1 MHVRTENHWWK
12 SNAICVENLLSLR
25 VPVERIALTSVL
37 RNLKSITRFE
47 PQHARAA
54 SPCLPLPILTNSHE
68 THQTNPTLP
77 LRPAA
82 ERHRQVPHLQTEDGE
97 VKEQF
102 KEFRFK
108 ADTMVLIERAISI
121 IEELQAEGYTL
132 TLRQL
137 YYQCVARDIIPNK
150 QTEYKRLGSILNDAR
165 LAGLID
171 WDAIEDRTR
180 NLESVSHWTTP
191 ADIIQSAAESFR
203 LDKWDNQKH
212 RVEVWVEKD
221 ALVGVLEKACRPLD
235 VAWFSCRG
243 YTSQS
248 ELYGAGKRLARYAR
262 NRQQPVVI
270 HLGDHDPSGIDMTR
284 DITDRLSLFA
294 GRPVKVE
301 RIALNMAQIE
311 EFNPPPNPAKITD
324 SRFSGYEEI
333 HGSESWELDALN
345 PSYIDNLISETVS
358 KYRDDAKWEE
368 SKAEEEK
375 HRENLALT
383 SENWEKVERF
393 IKDEVS

>member
-1 MHVRTENHWWK
+1 M
-12 SNAICVENLLSLR
+12 
-25 VPVERIALTSVL
+25 
-37 RNLKSITRFE
+37 
-47 PQHARAA
+47 
-54 SPCLPLPILTNSHE
+54 
-68 THQTNPTLP
+68 
-77 LRPAA
+77 
-82 ERHRQVPHLQTEDGE
+82 
-97 VKEQF
+97 KEQF
-102 KEFRFK
+102 KDFRFSASTK
-108 ADTMVLIERAISI
+108 ELIEHAVTI
-121 IEELQAEGYTL
+121 INELQEQGYTL

-180 NLESVSHWTTP
+180 NLESVGHWTNP
-191 ADIIQSAAESFR
+191 ADIIQSAAHSFR
-203 LDKWDNQKH
+203 IDKWADQPN

-248 ELYGAGKRLARYAR
+248 ELYSAGKRLAQYAR
-262 NRQQPVVI
+262 SGQRPIVI

-294 GRPVKVE
+294 RRAVRVE

-324 SRFSGYEEI
+324 SRFSGYESLY
-333 HGSESWELDALN
+333 GSESWELDALN
-345 PSYIDNLISETVS
+345 PSYIDQIIMETVE
-358 KYRDDAKWEE
+358 KYRDADLWDEACEL
-368 SKAEEEK
+368 EEK
-375 HRENLALT
+375 HRDNLQLT
-383 SENWEKVERF
+383 SDKWPKVEQFLRN
-393 IKDEVS
+393 KK